1 MTRIPTIYTRFLV
14 FLLPI
19 VLAACGGGGGGGG
32 TPTPTPV
39 DTTPPTVSAV
49 TVPPGSSVN
58 RVITLAATA
67 DDASGISEV
76 RFLVDGAE
84 VGSDTTAPYSFD
96 WDTSTVADGQ
106 YALRAEALDQ
116 AGNTAQSSDVTVT
129 VANTVSFQFALSG
142 SQEVPAVD
150 SVGTA
155 QGDFSVNLV
164 SGEVTGNVVVNGIT
178 PTAAH
183 IHNAFAGANGGVLI
197 GLDQDSGNAD
207 QWNAPAGAMLDA
219 DGVDLLLAG
228 ALYVNVH
235 TEANPSGELRGQ
247 ILTPDLVLVYTSLEG
262 MAEVP
267 AISSTAS
274 GRAAVTLNEATGAMV
289 VQANVLGLDDA
300 SGAHVH
306 EAYAGDTGPVLV
318 GLNQDAADT
327 SRWFVEDGA
336 LTADGLD
343 AFTAGRLYVNVH
355 SPAHPSGELR
365 GQIVPDGIE
374 VIYTELT
381 GEQEVPALA
390 TRASGLAAVT
400 IDSLQDLVT
409 IHANTTGLDDASA
422 AHLHGA
428 YGGTNGGVLFGLTVD
443 GGNPAHWFAEEE
455 TMDASLAE
463 AIGAGATYVNVHSAD
478 HPGGEIRG
486 QVVPDGILFA
496 YGQLDGAQENPPV
509 ATSASGS
516 FAVTVNPGALTLT
529 AHANTSGAEDAT
541 GAHLHTGY
549 AGTNGGVS
557 VGLTQDA
564 TDVSHWL
571 ADGVTIDAAQLAAFE
586 AGQLYVNVH
595 TPANPGGE
603 LRGQVA
609 PPPIEVLFT
618 SMSGAEEVPPV
629 TSAATAT
636 AASTVNRES
645 GTITLHLRSQGA
657 NDAAASH
664 IHGAFAGQNGGVVV
678 GLEQDAGDVT
688 HWFVEE
694 AQLDEAGLMDY
705 VDGRLYVN
713 LHTPANPAGEV
724 RGQIVP
730 RDIEVVFTALTG
742 DAVVPPVTTAAT
754 GKAATTTN
762 LATRNFVAFI
772 NNSGADDATAA
783 GIHAGGVSENGP
795 EILGL
800 QQTPGTPSQWS
811 AMAELGPDDFAD
823 YRAGGLYA
831 LVTTAAHPDGELRGQ
846 IDPPD
851 AAFFDNTPPTVTLLS
866 PGATVSGT
874 VTLEATASDDRDITV
889 VRFLVDDN
897 VVGTDTSAPYSIS
910 WDSTTVANGD
920 VALTAEADDD
930 AGNTGV
936 SAALTV
942 TVENAEPVSLA
953 DIQNQV
959 FGPVCSGCHSGP
971 SGGALPAGMD
981 LSSAADSFTNLVG
994 VSSDQVSLNRVEPG
1008 DPDNSYL
1015 IRKLEGG
1022 PDIIGSRMPQGGPF
1036 LDQATV
1042 DTIRQWISEGAQ
1054 NN

>member
-1 MTRIPTIYTRFLV
+1 MTCKPTSYTRFLA

-19 VLAACGGGGGGGG
+19 VLTACGGGGGGG
-32 TPTPTPV
+32 TPPPPV
-39 DTTPPTVSAV
+39 DNTPPTVSAV

-58 RVITLAATA
+58 RVVTLAATA

-76 RFLVDGAE
+76 RFLVDGAQ

-116 AGNTAQSSDVTVT
+116 AGNTAQSSEVTVT

-142 SQEVPAVD
+142 TQEVPAVD

-155 QGDFSVNLV
+155 QADFSVNLV
-164 SGEVTGNVVVNGIT
+164 SGEVTGSIVVNGIT

-183 IHNAFAGANGGVLI
+183 IHNAFAGANGGVLV
-197 GLDQDSGNAD
+197 GLEQDSGNTD

-219 DGVDLLLAG
+219 EGVDRLLAG

-235 TEANPSGELRGQ
+235 TAANPPGELRGQ
-247 ILTPDLVLVYTSLEG
+247 ILTSDLVLVYTSLEG

-267 AISSTAS
+267 AINSTAS
-274 GRAAVTLNEATGAMV
+274 GRAAVTLNEATGAVV
-289 VQANVLGLDDA
+289 VQANVVGLDDA

-318 GLNQDAADT
+318 GLSQDTTDAG
-327 SRWFVEDGA
+327 RWFVENGA
-336 LTADGLD
+336 LTAAGLD
-343 AFTAGRLYVNVH
+343 AYAAGRLYVNIH

-374 VIYTELT
+374 VVYTELT
-381 GEQEVPALA
+381 GEQEVPALE
-390 TRASGLAAVT
+390 TRAYGLAAVT
-400 IDSLQDLVT
+400 IDSLRGLVT

-428 YGGTNGGVLFGLTVD
+428 FGGTTGGVLFGLTPD
-443 GGNPAHWFAEEE
+443 GGNPAHWLAEEE
-455 TMDASLAE
+455 TMDASLATT
-463 AIGAGATYVNVHSAD
+463 IGAGATYVNVHSPD

-486 QVVPDGILFA
+486 QVIPDGILFA
-496 YGQLDGAQENPPV
+496 YGHLDGAQENPPV
-509 ATSASGS
+509 ASSASGS
-516 FAVTVNPGALTLT
+516 FAVTVDPGALTLT
-529 AHANTSGAEDAT
+529 AHANTSGAGDAT

-549 AGTNGGVS
+549 AGTNGSVA

-564 TDVSHWL
+564 ADVSHWL
-571 ADGVTIDAAQLAAFE
+571 ADGVAIDAAKLAAFE

-618 SMSGAEEVPPV
+618 TMSGAEEVPPV
-629 TSAATAT
+629 TSVATAT
-636 AASTVNRES
+636 AASTVNRET
-645 GTITLHLRSQGA
+645 GTITLHLHSQGA
-657 NDAAASH
+657 DDASGSH
-664 IHGAFAGQNGGVVV
+664 IHGAFAGQNGGIVV

-694 AQLDEAGLMDY
+694 DQLDEAGLMDY

-713 LHTPANPAGEV
+713 LHTPANPAGEI
-724 RGQIVP
+724 RGQIAP
-730 RDIEVVFTALTG
+730 RDIELVFTDLTG
-742 DAVVPPVTTAAT
+742 DAVVPPVATTAS
-754 GKAATTTN
+754 GKASTTTN

-772 NNSGADDATAA
+772 NNNSADDASAA

-795 EILGL
+795 EILPL

-831 LVTTAAHPDGELRGQ
+831 LVTTPAHAEGTLRGQ

-851 AAFFDNTPPTVTLLS
+851 AAFFDNTPPVVAMLS
-866 PGATVSGT
+866 PGASVSGS
-874 VTLEATASDDRDITV
+874 VTLEATATDDRNIAV
-889 VRFLVDDN
+889 VRFLVDGN
-897 VVGTDTSAPYSIS
+897 VVGTDTSAPYSVS

-920 VALTAEADDD
+920 VALTAEADDE
-930 AGNTGV
+930 AGNTGT
-936 SAALTV
+936 SAAINV
-942 TVENAEPVSLA
+942 TVENAQPVSLA
-953 DIQNQV
+953 DIQDQV
-959 FGPVCSGCHSGP
+959 FGPTCSGCHSGP

-981 LSSAADSFTNLVG
+981 LSSTADSFANLVG
-994 VSSDQVSLNRVEPG
+994 VSSVQVSLNRVEPG

-1022 PDIIGSRMPQGGPF
+1022 PNISGSRMPQDRPA
-1036 LDQATV
+1036 LDQATINM
-1042 DTIRQWISEGAQ
+1042 IRQWISEGAQ